1 MSKVRDQFH
10 TSGLLWSS
18 VAIAGFIVM
27 VNGIQRG
34 GQSFSRLQE
43 LDKRYAL
50 LQERITGFRLKNSQL
65 EKEIGHIE
73 QDPDYAAKILR
84 DQYHLT
90 APGEEFIFVP
100 EIEY

>member
-10 TSGLLWSS
+10 TSGLMWAC
-18 VAIAGFIVM
+18 VAIFGFMVM
-27 VNGIQRG
+27 LNGIQRG

-50 LQERITGFRLKNSQL
+50 LQERIAGFQLKNSQL
-65 EKEIGHIE
+65 ENEIKNIE

-84 DQYHLT
+84 DQYHLRE
-90 APGEEFIFVP
+90 PGEEFIFVP
-100 EIEY
+100 ELER